1 MRYDEAVVSLVDL
14 HGFRNFIVAPDT
26 AGGIVGIAEN
36 RRVDMVFLD
45 LPVHVF
51 VVHAPCPVFVADK
64 RAMNNVVPVRMQR
77 PREAYISR
85 AVEKDRVAGFRKDP
99 KGGYESAQYP
109 VFIGDDLRGDVVH
122 PFPDLVPP
130 CYSRIIFFRSLEI
143 AESGMGSPL
152 YDSFGHGLRRREVH
166 VRHPQGNRVK
176 ALFRGRRGKA
186 REFRVSDAV
195 YGDGVVA
202 VPLQQS
208 LKVVGAGHRASPFL
222 VLVLLACHALFSG
235 FLRAA
240 ETGRFNA

>member
-1 MRYDEAVVSLVDL
+1 
-14 HGFRNFIVAPDT
+14 
-26 AGGIVGIAEN
+26 
-36 RRVDMVFLD
+36 MVFLD
-45 LPVHVF
+45 FPVHVL
-51 VVHAPCPVFVADK
+51 VVHAPGSVRIPDQGTVDDMVAVGPK
-64 RAMNNVVPVRMQR
+64 RA
-77 PREAYISR
+77 REAHVGG
-85 AVEKDRVAGFRKDP
+85 AVEKDRVAWGGEDLQ
-99 KGGYESAQYP
+99 GGYKATQNP
-109 VFIGDDLRGDVVH
+109 VFICDDLRSDVVH
-122 PFPDLVPP
+122 PFPHLVPP
-130 CYSRIIFFRSLEI
+130 CYSRIIFFRGLEI